1 MTFFFSPRGHAAAA
15 ALFAIEV
22 SEWVARGVALLF
34 VVHPI
39 HIESVIWAAGLK
51 DPMYTSFLFASL
63 WAYAE
68 YRK

>member
-1 MTFFFSPRGHAAAA
+1 M
-15 ALFAIEV
+15 
-22 SEWVARGVALLF
+22 ALLF